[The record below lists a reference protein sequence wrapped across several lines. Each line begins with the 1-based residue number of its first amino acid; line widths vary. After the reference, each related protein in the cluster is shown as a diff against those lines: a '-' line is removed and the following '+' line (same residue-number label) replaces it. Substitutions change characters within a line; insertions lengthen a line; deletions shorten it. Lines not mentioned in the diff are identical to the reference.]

1 MKGCGDMKKVL
12 SGILL
17 ASLVFFCFLPSLT
30 STWSPEDFKRLV
42 KTIEIKGEVRYPG
55 VYEMD
60 WDANIDAIIKK
71 AGGTNELADLSAIN
85 LSKIVENNSIIVIPK
100 QSAKKKISINSASLD
115 ELDTLNG
122 IGPAIAQRIIDYRK
136 KQPFV
141 SLEQLKEVKGIGDKI
156 FDKIKD
162 DIIL

>member
-1 MKGCGDMKKVL
+1 MKKVL

-17 ASLVFFCFLPSLT
+17 ASLVFFCILPSLT

-71 AGGTNELADLSAIN
+71 AGGTKKLAIFLQ
-85 LSKIVENNSIIVIPK
+85 SIF
-100 QSAKKKISINSASLD
+100 QD
-115 ELDTLNG
+115 
-122 IGPAIAQRIIDYRK
+122 RRK
-136 KQPFV
+136 
-141 SLEQLKEVKGIGDKI
+141 
-156 FDKIKD
+156 
-162 DIIL
+162 